1 LKKVVLI
8 VILSFLV
15 SSVIGGMVVWADP
28 SPLVTVD
35 PALIEYDHYAVGEN
49 FTIAVRIED
58 VKDLYG
64 FDIRIGWNTT
74 WIEYTSHVV
83 KIPVESYPDGV
94 LHPPYMVVKNEVNE
108 DGGMYWLAVACM
120 DPALGFYG
128 SGIAFEMNFR
138 IKDYPTFPDPDVEF
152 DIYFV
157 STDLVDP
164 CTIIWHHRRNCRVI
178 FHVAEPYGPEAEFS
192 AIPQI
197 AETGELVKFNASNS
211 SAGFNGTDEMPIN
224 LYCWDFGDGNQTC
237 TSTPII
243 YHSFSDPAIYYV
255 TLKVYAFGAIP
266 DKDSTT
272 RIVAIS
278 QAIPPIGGYSTQTRE
293 YTIATPLTHT
303 LSAVIIIAAFMLTEL
318 KVHRKKKKGLC
329 GRCLQSLCPKPFGY
343 QYTFSV

>member
-1 LKKVVLI
+1 LKKVALT

-15 SSVIGGMVVWADP
+15 SSVIGGMVVWGDP
-28 SPLVTVD
+28 IPLVTMD
-35 PALIEYDHYAVGEN
+35 PALIEYNHYAAGEN
-49 FTIAVRIED
+49 LTIAVRIED
-58 VKDLYG
+58 VKNLYG
-64 FDIRIGWNTT
+64 IDIMIGWNTT

-94 LHPPYMVVKNEVNE
+94 LHPPYMLVKNEVNE
-108 DGGMYWLAVACM
+108 DGVPGSWSNTMYWFAVTSM
-120 DPALGFYG
+120 SPAPGFYG

-164 CTIIWHHRRNCRVI
+164 CTIIWHENRNGRVI

-192 AIPQI
+192 AIPEI
-197 AETGELVKFNASNS
+197 AEAGELVKFNASNS
-211 SAGFNGTDEMPIN
+211 STGFNGTDEMPIN
-224 LYCWDFGDGNQTC
+224 LYCWDFGDGNKTC

-243 YHSFSDPAIYYV
+243 YHSFSDPGTYYV
-255 TLKVYAFGAIP
+255 TLEVYAFGAIP

-278 QAIPPIGGYSTQTRE
+278 PAIPPIGGYSTQTRE
-293 YTIATPLTHT
+293 YTIATPLTHHT
-303 LSAVIIIAAFMLTEL
+303 LSAVIIIAAFMLIEL

-329 GRCLQSLCPKPFGY
+329 RRYHQ
-343 QYTFSV
+343 V

>member
-1 LKKVVLI
+1 MKKVALT
-8 VILSFLV
+8 VILSCLV

-28 SPLVTVD
+28 IPLVTVD
-35 PALIEYDHYAVGEN
+35 PALIEYNHYAAGEN

-58 VKDLYG
+58 VKNLYG
-64 FDIRIGWNTT
+64 IDIMIGWNTT

-108 DGGMYWLAVACM
+108 DGVPGSWSNTMYWFAVTSM
-120 DPALGFYG
+120 SPAPGFYG

-152 DIYFV
+152 NIYFV
-157 STDLVDP
+157 STDLVGP
-164 CTIIWHHRRNCRVI
+164 SMIIWHEHRNGRVI

-197 AETGELVKFNASNS
+197 AEAGELVKFDASNS

-224 LYCWDFGDGNQTC
+224 LYCWDFGDGNKTC

-255 TLKVYAFGAIP
+255 TLEVYAFGAIP

-272 RIVAIS
+272 RFVAIS
-278 QAIPPIGGYSTQTRE
+278 QAIPPIGGYSYPIKGYTTTKPLTL
-293 YTIATPLTHT
+293 YLALIGILTASFTIA
-303 LSAVIIIAAFMLTEL
+303 
-318 KVHRKKKKGLC
+318 KRRKK
-329 GRCLQSLCPKPFGY
+329 Q
-343 QYTFSV
+343 QN

>member
-1 LKKVVLI
+1 MKKVALT

-28 SPLVTVD
+28 IPLVTVN
-35 PALIEYDHYAVGEN
+35 PALIEYNHYAVGEN

-58 VKDLYG
+58 VKNLYG
-64 FDIRIGWNTT
+64 FSIMIGWNTT

-83 KIPVESYPDGV
+83 KIPVETYPDGV
-94 LHPPYMVVKNEVNE
+94 LHPPYMIVKNEVNE
-108 DGGMYWLAVACM
+108 DGVPGCWPNTMYWFAVTSMA
-120 DPALGFYG
+120 PAPSFYG

-138 IKDYPTFPDPDVEF
+138 IKEYPIYPEPDVDF
-152 DIYFV
+152 HIHFL
-157 STDLVDP
+157 SIDLSPPSGPPILYNRQDCHV
-164 CTIIWHHRRNCRVI
+164 V
-178 FHVAEPYGPEAEFS
+178 FHVVEPYGPEAEFS

-197 AETGELVKFNASNS
+197 AEAGELVKFNASNS

-224 LYCWDFGDGNQTC
+224 LYCWDFGDGNKTC

-255 TLKVYAFGAIP
+255 TLEVYAFGAIP

-272 RIVAIS
+272 RFVAIS
-278 QAIPPIGGYSTQTRE
+278 QAIPPIGGYSTQTRK
-293 YTIATPLTHT
+293 YTIATPLTHHT

-318 KVHRKKKKGLC
+318 KGHRKKKKGLC
-329 GRCLQSLCPKPFGY
+329 GRHHHCLIQSG
-343 QYTFSV
+343 